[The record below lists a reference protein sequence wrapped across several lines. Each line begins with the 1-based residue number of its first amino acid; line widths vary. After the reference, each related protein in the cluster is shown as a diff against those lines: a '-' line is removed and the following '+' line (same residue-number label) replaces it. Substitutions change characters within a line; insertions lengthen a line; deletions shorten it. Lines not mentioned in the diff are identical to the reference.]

1 MINEIKQAIA
11 QKILE
16 LYPTATIYDEDIP
29 QNFKTPSFLVTVIEQ
44 SYSKRLDNKYNS
56 TITFDVAYF
65 SDKGKNEIKSDCQE
79 VQVNL
84 LRAFDL
90 MGGFRAQSLLRAFD
104 LMGTFR
110 AQSLQATIVDNVLH
124 ITFDVSYSELKIE
137 EFAKMQTQTTNT
149 NL

>member
-1 MINEIKQAIA
+1 MISEIKQAIA

-44 SYSKRLDNKYNS
+44 SYGKRLANRYNS
-56 TITFDVAYF
+56 TVSFDVAYF
-65 SDKGKNEIKSDCQE
+65 SDKGKNEIKSDYQA
-79 VQVNL
+79 VQGNL
-84 LRAFDL
+84 LRAF
-90 MGGFRAQSLLRAFD
+90 G

-110 AQSLQATIVDNVLH
+110 VQNLQATIVDNVLH

-137 EFAKMQTQTTNT
+137 EFVKMQRQTTHT

>member
-1 MINEIKQAIA
+1 MISDIKQAIA

-16 LYPTATIYDEDIP
+16 LYPEATVYDEDIP

-44 SYSKRLDNKYNS
+44 DYGKRMVNKYNS
-56 TITFDVAYF
+56 TVSFDVAYF
-65 SDKGKNEIKSDCQE
+65 SGKGKNEIKSDCQA
-79 VQVNL
+79 VQVDI
-84 LRAFDL
+84 LRAFDFV
-90 MGGFRAQSLLRAFD
+90 GSFRIQNK
-104 LMGTFR
+104 
-110 AQSLQATIVDNVLH
+110 QATIVDNVLH